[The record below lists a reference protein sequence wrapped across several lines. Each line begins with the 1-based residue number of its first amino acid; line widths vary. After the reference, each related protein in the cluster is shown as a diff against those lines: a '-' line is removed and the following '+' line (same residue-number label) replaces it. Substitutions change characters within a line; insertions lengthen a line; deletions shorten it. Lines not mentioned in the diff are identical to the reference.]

1 MPTLRK
7 VLFVLLLAALALV
20 GLTGCIPKQQDSA
33 IPWSR
38 PADWEGRIP
47 GMGS

>member
-1 MPTLRK
+1 MTLKRRSI
-7 VLFVLLLAALALV
+7 LLLLAALS
-20 GLTGCIPKQQDSA
+20 LTAFAGCTKRQDETS

-47 GMGS
+47 GMGG

>member
-1 MPTLRK
+1 MSLRSRPII
-7 VLFVLLLAALALV
+7 LLLLAAVALAFA
-20 GLTGCIPKQQDSA
+20 GCANKRQDENS

-47 GMGS
+47 GMGG